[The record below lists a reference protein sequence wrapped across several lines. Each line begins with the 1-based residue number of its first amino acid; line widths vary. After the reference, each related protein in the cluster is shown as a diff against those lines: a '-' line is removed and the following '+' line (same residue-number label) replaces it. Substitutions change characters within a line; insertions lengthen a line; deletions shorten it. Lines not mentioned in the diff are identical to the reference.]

1 MDPIVP
7 ISFIVIVA
15 IVMGG
20 LVKISRQ
27 WRPGVQPQSAALER
41 RLEAVEQELAALH
54 QGLSETQERLDFAER
69 MLTQSP
75 ESKRLGAPE

>member
-1 MDPIVP
+1 MDPMVP

-20 LVKISRQ
+20 LVKIARH
-27 WRPGVQPQSAALER
+27 WRAGTQPQSAALES

-54 QGLSETQERLDFAER
+54 QG
-69 MLTQSP
+69 
-75 ESKRLGAPE
+75 

>member
-7 ISFIVIVA
+7 VSFIVIVA

-20 LVKISRQ
+20 LVKIARH
-27 WRPGVQPQSAALER
+27 WRAAQPQSAALES

-69 MLTQSP
+69 ILAQPP
-75 ESKRLGAPE
+75 ESKRLGASE

>member
-27 WRPGVQPQSAALER
+27 WRPEPGGGR
-41 RLEAVEQELAALH
+41 R
-54 QGLSETQERLDFAER
+54 G
-69 MLTQSP
+69 
-75 ESKRLGAPE
+75 

>member
-1 MDPIVP
+1 MDPIIP
-7 ISFIVIVA
+7 ISFIVIAA
-15 IVMGG
+15 IVMAG

-69 MLTQSP
+69 IMAQPP
-75 ESKRLGAPE
+75 ESKRLGASD